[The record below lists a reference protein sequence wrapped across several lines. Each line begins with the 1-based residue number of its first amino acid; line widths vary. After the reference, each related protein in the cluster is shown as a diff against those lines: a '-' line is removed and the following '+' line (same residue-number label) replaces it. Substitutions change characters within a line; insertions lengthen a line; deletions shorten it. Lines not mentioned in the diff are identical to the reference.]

1 MLNRRQLIGTAGAAA
16 CLPALVGGHARAATS
31 LDLSTI
37 LPDGN
42 FHTENVKAY
51 AAEVARATGGEVK
64 ILVQAGGSL
73 GFKGPEHLRAVRDG
87 LVPIADIL
95 VSQQSGDAPLA
106 GAESLPFLVNS
117 MEELRILHKHL
128 RPEIEALAQKA
139 NQKVLYMVPWPTQYF
154 YMRTRSENL
163 AGLKGQKVRVYDKNA
178 QDMCTALGMSPAL
191 IPWGET
197 IPALASGAI
206 SGVMTSAVS
215 GVDGRLWEF
224 VKYVY
229 PTNHTWT
236 CQMVN
241 INLNALHK
249 LSPAAQ
255 KSMEQVARN
264 LEPAFWD
271 SSRRV
276 DQESLKRL
284 RDHGMEIMT
293 ISDGMKRE
301 MHARTAPLIEAFI
314 KRVPASEKPL
324 RAYLKEVGRA

>member
-1 MLNRRQLIGTAGAAA
+1 MITRRQLIGSGGAALCA
-16 CLPALVGGHARAATS
+16 AGLPGKAAFAATS
-31 LDLSTI
+31 LDFSTI

-42 FHTENVKAY
+42 FHTENAKRY
-51 AAEVARATGGEVK
+51 ASEVAKATNGEVK
-64 ILVQAGGSL
+64 IVIQAGGSL

-87 LVPIADIL
+87 LVPMADIL
-95 VSQQSGDAPLA
+95 VSQQSGDAPLL
-106 GAESLPFLVNS
+106 GAESLPFLVNNID
-117 MEELRILHKHL
+117 ELRTLHKHL
-128 RPEIEALAQKA
+128 RPEIEALANKA
-139 NQKVLYMVPWPTQYF
+139 NQKILYMVPWPTQYF

-241 INLNALHK
+241 ISLDAYKK
-249 LSPAAQ
+249 LPSAAQ
-255 KSMEQVARN
+255 KSMEQIGQQ
-264 LEPAFWD
+264 LEPTFWEN
-271 SSRRV
+271 SKRM

-284 RDHGMEIMT
+284 KDNGMEIMT
-293 ISDGMKRE
+293 ISSDMTRE
-301 MHARTAPLIEAFI
+301 MHARTAPLIEGFI

-324 RAYLKEVGRA
+324 RAYLKEVRRA